1 MEEADHDDT
10 HKVALLVE
18 ASLQRPHYGVL
29 GEGSGQVDQVLHVLG
44 QGVGRLLKPL
54 LTAREAEAEGQ
65 RLHTLAGIGVLR
77 LRDERQL
84 LAVRMAEGVLTD
96 ASIGGT
102 QVSGVGGAHGQR
114 VGIGVGVGSD
124 VRLGVGMGTEP
135 HDVSQAAPVGQ
146 RPGGRATSAGALL
159 M

>member
-1 MEEADHDDT
+1 M
-10 HKVALLVE
+10 
-18 ASLQRPHYGVL
+18 
-29 GEGSGQVDQVLHVLG
+29 
-44 QGVGRLLKPL
+44 
-54 LTAREAEAEGQ
+54 
-65 RLHTLAGIGVLR
+65 LR

-135 HDVSQAAPVGQ
+135 HDVSHAAPVGQ